1 MVKVQLTESFGA
13 IEAGQPSMRHR
24 RCFSDTSSE
33 QLVSLLLGLK
43 FYSKGG
49 LMVDSA
55 ADSEEDS
62 ADGNSRFIRNFKPFG
77 DGLVTRVAGSFHVRQ
92 ELFECSM
99 GPRGLVAAI
108 RMTFSPFGSNDMP
121 NGSFLWEIEPV
132 PAAERRACWTELI
145 NTSET
150 RTRQIPDL
158 KIKFG
163 SRRIFLFGH
172 NGLNEKAAQRMADV
186 LNRGDESGAVFAT
199 YAQTDRLN
207 FRPGKCGAGRQG
219 L

>member
-1 MVKVQLTESFGA
+1 MVSVQLTESFGA

-24 RCFSDTSSE
+24 RSFSGASSE

-43 FYSKGG
+43 FYGEGG
-49 LMVDSA
+49 LMADSA
-55 ADSEEDS
+55 ASAEEDS
-62 ADGNSRFIRNFKPFG
+62 ADGNSRFIRTFKPFG
-77 DGLVTRVAGSFHVRQ
+77 DGLVSQVAGSFHVHQ

-108 RMTFSPFGSNDMP
+108 RMTFSPSSADGGMP
-121 NGSFLWEIEPV
+121 TGSFPWEIEPD

-172 NGLNEKAAQRMADV
+172 NRLNEKAAQRMADV

-207 FRPGKCGAGRQG
+207 
-219 L
+219 

>member
-1 MVKVQLTESFGA
+1 MVEVQLTESFGA
-13 IEAGQPSMRHR
+13 IEVGQPSMRHR

-43 FYSKGG
+43 FYGKGG

-62 ADGNSRFIRNFKPFG
+62 ADGNSRFIRTFKPFG

-108 RMTFSPFGSNDMP
+108 RITFSPFDSNDTP
-121 NGSFLWEIEPV
+121 SGIFLRKIKPA
-132 PAAERRACWTELI
+132 PAALRQACFTALTPTTATHPRRTPL
-145 NTSET
+145 
-150 RTRQIPDL
+150 P
-158 KIKFG
+158 
-163 SRRIFLFGH
+163 
-172 NGLNEKAAQRMADV
+172 
-186 LNRGDESGAVFAT
+186 
-199 YAQTDRLN
+199 
-207 FRPGKCGAGRQG
+207 
-219 L
+219 

>member
-1 MVKVQLTESFGA
+1 
-13 IEAGQPSMRHR
+13 
-24 RCFSDTSSE
+24 
-33 QLVSLLLGLK
+33 
-43 FYSKGG
+43 
-49 LMVDSA
+49 
-55 ADSEEDS
+55 
-62 ADGNSRFIRNFKPFG
+62 
-77 DGLVTRVAGSFHVRQ
+77 
-92 ELFECSM
+92 
-99 GPRGLVAAI
+99 VAAI
-108 RMTFSPFGSNDMP
+108 RMTFSPSSPKADMP
-121 NGSFLWEIEPV
+121 NGSFLWEIEPD
-132 PAAERRACWTELI
+132 PAVERRACWTESI

-207 FRPGKCGAGRQG
+207 FRPGKCGTGRQG